1 MQSTGSERR
10 GLIVLLSIIA
20 ILIVTALLTGFFRS
34 RGATAIV
41 PSDTSI
47 VITTVRPKQPSNR
60 TDTTATTKRRRRTST
75 KPASARSERQY
86 RQRDFYEE
94 TLDR

>member
-1 MQSTGSERR
+1 MQSTGAERR

-34 RGATAIV
+34 RGSDSDM
-41 PSDTSI
+41 PSETSVK
-47 VITTVRPKQPSNR
+47 VIPANPDET
-60 TDTTATTKRRRRTST
+60 RRRTANATDST
-75 KPASARSERQY
+75 KRPRAAAKPARPRNQRQY